1 MSAHVHR
8 DDGFHDH
15 ALTFLFVA
23 WGQFTDHDITL
34 TSEIDEVVE
43 EDLNCC
49 SGKDIMSVFRLF
61 NLTVFTGRTQRDPPN
76 VFSNRGQLYHDT
88 PD

>member
-1 MSAHVHR
+1 MPQVSAHVHR

-34 TSEIDEVVE
+34 TSEIDEVLE

-49 SGKDIMSVFRLF
+49 SGKLSLF
-61 NLTVFTGRTQRDPPN
+61 YLITKALNI
-76 VFSNRGQLYHDT
+76 
-88 PD
+88 